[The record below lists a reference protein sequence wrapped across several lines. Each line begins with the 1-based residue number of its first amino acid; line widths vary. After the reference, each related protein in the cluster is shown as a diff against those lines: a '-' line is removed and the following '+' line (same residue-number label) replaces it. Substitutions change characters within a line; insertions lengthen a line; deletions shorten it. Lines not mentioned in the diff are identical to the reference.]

1 VIVRANGN
9 EISDP
14 DELIREMRD
23 EDAGARVTIVVLRDG
38 SRRTFDVTLGRRP
51 ASADVPPAY
60 RQPTP
65 GDYSDLQ
72 RRLTALETQQ
82 RRLEEEIRA
91 LREELR
97 VRNGGRDRDD
107 D

>member
-1 VIVRANGN
+1 
-9 EISDP
+9 
-14 DELIREMRD
+14 M
-23 EDAGARVTIVVLRDG
+23 
-38 SRRTFDVTLGRRP
+38 DVSPSYR
-51 ASADVPPAY
+51 PPAA
-60 RQPTP
+60 

-82 RRLEEEIRA
+82 RKLEDEIRA